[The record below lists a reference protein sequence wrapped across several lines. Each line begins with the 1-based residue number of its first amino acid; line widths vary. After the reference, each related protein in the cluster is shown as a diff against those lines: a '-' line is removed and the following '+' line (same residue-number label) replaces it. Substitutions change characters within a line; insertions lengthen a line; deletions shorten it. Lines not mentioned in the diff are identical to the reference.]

1 MLRGGVTP
9 PESKGDDPRRQELK
23 FEQKNSG
30 QYEAMF
36 SAEEAGSYFINAQA
50 VRRVKTVKNGKE
62 MEVEEGID
70 SIRSGVTIPYSPEFS
85 EMESNSPLM
94 MKLAEQTGGRV
105 YLEKPRQKIDGQVYP
120 DYATVPDGTKTLT
133 EAAASNLVFRRE
145 GLPPAK
151 SLQPIWCWLL
161 VMAGVLLLL
170 DVAVRR
176 IAVNA
181 AEVAAV
187 AQKGWERL
195 RGRAA
200 RAEETPQFL
209 ERLKSRKAQI
219 SETIDKTRATR
230 RFEGEA
236 VASALPPSGAHEGP
250 TAAQRAPV
258 RPVPQPRIAP
268 EKEQEAADY
277 ASRLMKAKKR
287 VWEEREKDKGNS

>member
-1 MLRGGVTP
+1 M
-9 PESKGDDPRRQELK
+9 
-23 FEQKNSG
+23 
-30 QYEAMF
+30 
-36 SAEEAGSYFINAQA
+36 
-50 VRRVKTVKNGKE
+50 RRVKTVKNGKE

-151 SLQPIWCWLL
+151 SLQPIWYWLL